1 MKIKILI
8 LKTWCNKTITPLA
21 WQRVVIKGLP
31 EFRTKGYEL
40 SSLEEPAAEIFFGDA
55 EFAIFSRI
63 LGELYSLTFPKEILD
78 KIQAQAQ

>member
-31 EFRTKGYEL
+31 EFRTKGHEL
-40 SSLEEPAAEIFFGDA
+40 SSLEEPGANDFFGDA
-55 EFAIFSRI
+55 EYAVFTRI
-63 LGELYSLTFPKEILD
+63 LGELYSLSFPKEILD
-78 KIQAQAQ
+78 KIRL